1 MLKKIKTI
9 QDFQKLL
16 LKIVSILLLLFLL
29 FFISKNIK
37 AQSVV
42 VNGYFNAADPRD
54 EWTELVVIDDNV
66 DMRNWTIRD
75 NNSDQDNWQT
85 AVTFR
90 NIAFWNN
97 MRAGTII
104 IIWHRVI
111 NSSLITHPADFN
123 KEDGYIE
130 INAQNTAFFSGGAFG
145 SSPSWGG
152 NSLNIAAT
160 GDIIQIR
167 NASDTHIHALG
178 HKSSPGAD
186 WTALPTPKLNH
197 ANNANNGDAIYVC
210 PGGNISQYNGPSGT
224 SLTSKNN
231 TTITFGLPN
240 TCGSAPND
248 NTNFI
253 RSLREPIFTSQTVNA
268 TTSATYPTVALTF
281 TWNAA
286 TDPVHSDQTQGY
298 MIVRSN
304 TGVFGTPQDGFTYNN
319 GDAIPG
325 GGTVI
330 AHIDNTSASTFTYTD
345 YDANTSG
352 TFCYRVYAYRYYTD
366 DLNGNNYHSARG
378 RAYNTTNYVTVN
390 CITNPLPITL
400 SEFSVKKDKEKSLIH
415 WTTISEINNDYFVV
429 ERSNDAENFYE
440 ISKVK
445 GAGNSNTILNYQVK
459 DYSPLSGT
467 NYYRLKQVDFD
478 GSYTYSDIKALNFE
492 KNLSP
497 TVYYYDNKLHINA
510 TDVIH
515 NLQIEIYD
523 VCGKLIYQNNQY
535 CNSNTIT
542 VNINQNLENGMY
554 IAVIRTEEQ
563 QNSYKFVISK

>member
-16 LKIVSILLLLFLL
+16 LKIVSILLLLFLIV
-29 FFISKNIK
+29 FISKNIK

-42 VNGYFNAADPRD
+42 VNGYFNASSSAQ
-54 EWTELVVIDDNV
+54 EWTELVVINDNV
-66 DMRNWTIRD
+66 DMRDWTIRD
-75 NNSDQDNWQT
+75 NNSSQTSWQP

-90 NIAFWNN
+90 NIPFWNN

-104 IIWHRVI
+104 IIWHRNGSI
-111 NSSLITHPADFN
+111 EDTN
-123 KEDGYIE
+123 KEDGYIQ
-130 INAQNTAFFSGGAFG
+130 ISAQNTSYFSGGTF
-145 SSPSWGG
+145 SPDY
-152 NSLNIAAT
+152 SLNIAGS

-167 NASDTHIHALG
+167 NASGMHIHALG
-178 HKSSPGAD
+178 HKSTPDSC
-186 WTALPTPKLNH
+186 WNNLPTPKLNH
-197 ANNANNGDAIYVC
+197 ASSASNDDAIYVC
-210 PGGNISQYNGPSGT
+210 PGGNISDYNGPSGT
-224 SLTSKNN
+224 SLTSRNN
-231 TTITFGLPN
+231 TTITLGLPN
-240 TCGSAPND
+240 TCSSAPND
-248 NTNFI
+248 NTNYI

-268 TTSATYPTVALTF
+268 ITSATYPTVALTF

-286 TDPVHSDQTQGY
+286 TDPIHSDQTQGY

-304 TGVFGTPQDGFTYNN
+304 TGVFGTPQDGVTYNI

-330 AHIDNTSASTFTYTD
+330 AHIDNTSASTYTYTD

-352 TFCYRVYAYRYYTD
+352 TFCYRVYAYRYNTD
-366 DLNGNNYHSARG
+366 DLNGNNYHIARG
-378 RAYNTTNYVTVN
+378 RAYNTTNFVTVN
-390 CITNPLPITL
+390 CVTNPLPITL
-400 SEFSVKKDKEKSLIH
+400 SEFSVKKDKEKSLIQ
-415 WTTISEINNDYFVV
+415 WTTISEINNDYFIV